1 MKNVLIIE
9 DDKEISDLL
18 EIHLKDLDCSIT
30 KTFDGITGL
39 KFAQSDRFDF
49 IVLDVLLPS
58 IDGLE
63 VLREIRRAG
72 ITTPIL
78 MLTSR
83 SDEIDKVLGLETGA
97 DDYLT
102 KPFSLREFIARV
114 KALFRRVDNLNP
126 AKENEKNITA
136 ADLVIDVTGRR
147 VVVEGR
153 RVELTP
159 KEFDLLYLLAS
170 NPGKVF
176 SRERL
181 LNKIWGYQ
189 YNGYEHTVNSHINRL
204 RIKIEKD
211 ISNPQYIITNWGA
224 GYRFNE
230 QII

>member
-18 EIHLKDLDCSIT
+18 EIHLKDLECSVT

-39 KFAQSDRFDF
+39 KFAQSGRFDF
-49 IVLDVLLPS
+49 IVLDVLIPG
-58 IDGLE
+58 IDGFE
-63 VLREIRRAG
+63 VLRNIRMAG
-72 ITTPIL
+72 ISSSIL

-114 KALFRRVDNLNP
+114 KALFRRTEILNP
-126 AKENEKNITA
+126 ATEKAKNIIA
-136 ADLVIDVTGRR
+136 GNMVVDVLGRR
-147 VVVEGR
+147 VIVDGR
-153 RVELTP
+153 RIELTP
-159 KEFDLLYLLAS
+159 KEFELLYLLAS

-189 YNGYEHTVNSHINRL
+189 YGGYEHTVNSHINRL
-204 RIKIEKD
+204 RNKIEKD
-211 ISNPQYIITNWGA
+211 ISDPLYIITNWGS

>member
-18 EIHLKDLDCSIT
+18 EIHLKDLECSVT

-39 KFAQSDRFDF
+39 KFAQSGAFDF
-49 IVLDVLLPS
+49 IVLDVLLPN

-63 VLREIRRAG
+63 ILREIRKAG
-72 ITTPIL
+72 ISIPIL

-83 SDEIDKVLGLETGA
+83 SEEIDKVLGLELGA

-114 KALFRRVDNLNP
+114 KALFRRVDTLNP
-126 AKENEKNITA
+126 SKEKEKNITA
-136 ADLVIDVTGRR
+136 GNLVIDVAGKR
-147 VVVEGR
+147 VIVEGKKID
-153 RVELTP
+153 LTP
-159 KEFDLLYLLAS
+159 KEFELLYLLAS

-189 YNGYEHTVNSHINRL
+189 YGGYEHTVNSHINRL
-204 RIKIEKD
+204 RNKIEKN
-211 ISNPQYIITNWGA
+211 ISDPQYIITNWGA

>member
-18 EIHLKDLDCSIT
+18 EIHLKDLECSVT
-30 KTFDGITGL
+30 KTFDGVTGL
-39 KFAQSDRFDF
+39 KFAQSGTFDF
-49 IVLDVLLPS
+49 IVLDILLPR

-63 VLREIRRAG
+63 VLREIRKAG
-72 ITTPIL
+72 INTPIL

-83 SDEIDKVLGLETGA
+83 SEEIDKILGLETGA

-114 KALFRRVDNLNP
+114 KAIFRRVDTFNP
-126 AKENEKNITA
+126 AQEKEKNITA
-136 ADLVIDVTGRR
+136 GNLVIDVAGRKVIVDGKR
-147 VVVEGR
+147 I
-153 RVELTP
+153 ELTP
-159 KEFDLLYLLAS
+159 KEYELLYLLAS

-189 YNGYEHTVNSHINRL
+189 YEGYEHTVNSHINRL
-204 RIKIEKD
+204 RSKIEKNV
-211 ISNPQYIITNWGA
+211 SEPQYIITNWGT